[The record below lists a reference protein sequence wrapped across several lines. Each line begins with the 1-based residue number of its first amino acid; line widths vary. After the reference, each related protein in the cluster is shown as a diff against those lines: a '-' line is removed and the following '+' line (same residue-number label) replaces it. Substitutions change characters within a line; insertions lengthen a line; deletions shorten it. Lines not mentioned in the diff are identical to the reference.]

1 MHSEPGGPVP
11 SLRPDIQCLLSTWEQ
26 AVAANQRTAL
36 FSDLST
42 GNSKVVFYAGLSSL
56 VSGGSGYLK

>member
-1 MHSEPGGPVP
+1 MHSELGGPVP

-36 FSDLST
+36 FSDLSAQEIPRWF
-42 GNSKVVFYAGLSSL
+42 SMLASL
-56 VSGGSGYLK
+56 VWSLEGPGT